1 MNKEEVKKSP
11 KANLE
16 PEKSTYF
23 LMGLVLAVAFIL
35 MAMEWSTE
43 SRKLDE
49 GMFVGITAVDED
61 IPITQQPP
69 APPAPPPPPF
79 VPEVPEILVTVDEEV
94 DHKIDLGTESAPIEN
109 VLPPPPPPNLQ
120 RPSITEDVDEPF
132 VIVEVSPEFP
142 GGNAVMMQWLGN
154 NIRYPVAAQEI
165 GAHGR
170 VICSFVVERDGSIT
184 DVQVVRGVDPS
195 LDREA
200 VRVIQTM
207 PNWTPGMQRNV
218 PVRVRFTLPVTFRLQ
233 N

>member
-1 MNKEEVKKSP
+1 MNKEEVKKSK

-49 GMFVGITAVDED
+49 GMIVTVIPGDEE
-61 IPITQQPP
+61 IPITQRPP
-69 APPAPPPPPF
+69 TPPPPPPPPMPD
-79 VPEVPEILVTVDEEV
+79 VPEVLVTVDEPV
-94 DHKIDLGTESAPIEN
+94 DIPIDLGTEPVPIRD
-109 VLPPPPPPNLQ
+109 VLPPPPPPDLQ
-120 RPSITEDVDEPF
+120 KPTTTVVEDEIFHV
-132 VIVEVSPEFP
+132 VERMPEFP
-142 GGNAVMMQWLGN
+142 GGSTAMMQWLGSN
-154 NIRYPVAAQEI
+154 MRYPTAAQDI

-170 VICSFVVERDGSIT
+170 VITSFVVERDGSIT

-207 PNWTPGMQRNV
+207 PAWTPGMQRNT

>member
-1 MNKEEVKKSP
+1 MNKEEVKKSK

-23 LMGLVLAVAFIL
+23 LMGLVLAVALTL

-49 GMFVGITAVDED
+49 GMYVTVFSGDEE
-61 IPITQQPP
+61 IPITQRPP
-69 APPAPPPPPF
+69 TPPPPPPPP
-79 VPEVPEILVTVDEEV
+79 VPDAPEILVTVDEPV
-94 DHKIDLGTESAPIEN
+94 DIPIDLGTEPAPIVDVQPPTLPPDLQRPPTIEN
-109 VLPPPPPPNLQ
+109 VEE
-120 RPSITEDVDEPF
+120 IF
-132 VIVEVSPEFP
+132 VVVEISPEFP
-142 GGNAVMMQWLGN
+142 GGNEAMMRWLGSN
-154 NIRYPVAAQEI
+154 VRYPAAAQGI
-165 GAHGR
+165 GAQGR
-170 VICSFVVERDGSIT
+170 VITSFVVERDGSIT

-200 VRVIQTM
+200 VRVIQAM
-207 PNWTPGMQRNV
+207 PNWTPGKQRNM